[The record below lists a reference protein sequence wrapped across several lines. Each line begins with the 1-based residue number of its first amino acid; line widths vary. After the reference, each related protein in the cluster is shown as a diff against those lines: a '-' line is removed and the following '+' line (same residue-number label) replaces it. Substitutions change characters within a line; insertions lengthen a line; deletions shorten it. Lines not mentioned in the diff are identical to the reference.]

1 MALTTRLKALAN
13 SALRP
18 INLRVDTLT
27 ADRAERARLLALVQ
41 DGHFSRAV
49 FPVPPAFRDA
59 DPEPLLAALRLHAE
73 RLDALARPDRNPV
86 GFTMENDYYSSPD
99 AEVLYCIVR
108 DTRPR
113 RVVEVGSGHSTRIVR
128 LAMADGGM
136 DTTLVAIDPQ
146 PRADVSALADVT
158 AAVRVES
165 AEGRA
170 RIGELGPGDILF
182 IDSSHEI
189 RAGNDVVALCLEV
202 LPALPAGV
210 LVCVDDIFLP
220 YDYPEAWVVQAG
232 WQWTEQY
239 LVQALLGATAR
250 YEVLWAGHY
259 FQRTLPGFGGHFP
272 QMRHRVAKSLWM
284 RIR

>member
-1 MALTTRLKALAN
+1 M
-13 SALRP
+13 
-18 INLRVDTLT
+18 
-27 ADRAERARLLALVQ
+27 
-41 DGHFSRAV
+41 
-49 FPVPPAFRDA
+49 PPAFRDA

-189 RAGNDVVALCLEV
+189 RPGNDVIALYLEV
-202 LPALPAGV
+202 LPALPSGV
-210 LVCVDDIFLP
+210 LVHVDDIFLP
-220 YDYPEAWVVQAG
+220 YDYPQAWIDAG
-232 WQWTEQY
+232 WGWTEQY
-239 LVQALLGATAR
+239 LVQALLDGTDR
-250 YEVLWAGHY
+250 YEVLWPGHY
-259 FQRTLPGFGGHFP
+259 VQRTRPEFASHVP
-272 QMRHRVAKSLWM
+272 QLGARMAKSLWL
-284 RIR
+284 RVR